1 VFKVISI
8 TSTDREPDLRA
19 FNRNYDP
26 REREPDEGVYI
37 GIFLA
42 GVVTRYIL
50 TRYCGVDI

>member
-1 VFKVISI
+1 MFKVISI